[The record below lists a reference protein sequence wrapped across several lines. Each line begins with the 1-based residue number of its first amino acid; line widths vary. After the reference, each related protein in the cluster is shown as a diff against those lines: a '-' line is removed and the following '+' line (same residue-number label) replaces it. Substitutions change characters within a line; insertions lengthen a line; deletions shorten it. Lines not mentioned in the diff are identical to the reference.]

1 MPETVTQ
8 NSEEIGRL
16 VADVAVGYSEI
27 LPIANGSY
35 RRSGETTSV
44 TNRIRTDFIKIIA
57 GSKITIKNG
66 TMQHACGVWACD
78 SKSEISTQTI
88 VRDDNSWTTTD
99 EEITFQ
105 YDGFIIIIFR
115 TSTDDDITV
124 GDFDGEI
131 TYSRN
136 LALNKVDNL
145 EYVVNQQISKNIIGN
160 EANVMY
166 PCVVEAGSTLTMST
180 ADGLPIGISYLN
192 LIFYDENGADI
203 SGGGYNFPRTSS
215 KRTITCNFLDGRT
228 ASYVKWSKSPEKD
241 VQVEFG
247 SIATEYS
254 EYFPNTRASISD
266 IYKKLESSTDL
277 IQKTFNSSVCSVS
290 DFKTKCKEFTDFF
303 SSNTAIE
310 PPENGVEICESF
322 LFFTD
327 PHLLNGNYN
336 EQTMNDYIST
346 IQKYYNSTPTSFI
359 ICGGDW
365 IGNADLPS
373 DAAFKLGYIDGFMG
387 AKFDNYYML
396 VGNHDTNYQGKADS
410 ESETYTARLSP
421 DSIHNLWYRSKSR
434 KTYYSFNGENTK
446 FYCFDTGVE
455 AQGFT
460 AFSGYYLDEVKWFAN
475 SLLSDNSAHIALALH
490 IFFRTATTWDI
501 TNVDYIADI
510 IFDIAKAYND
520 RGSVTVDGT
529 SYDYQS
535 ATGKVEFAISGH
547 THTDIS
553 GTYKGI
559 PVIIT
564 CSVDGHVYG
573 AAKPTFDLIFVD
585 YDDRVLKTIR
595 VGNNLSRVLPLN

>member
-1 MPETVTQ
+1 MAQ
-8 NSEEIGRL
+8 NNEEVSRL
-16 VADVAVGYSEI
+16 VSDVAVGYSEI

-35 RRSGETTSV
+35 HASGETTSA
-44 TNRIRTDFIKIIA
+44 TNRIRTDFIKIYA
-57 GSKITIKNG
+57 GSKITIENG

-78 SKSEISTQTI
+78 SKSEISAQTN
-88 VRDDNSWTTTD
+88 VRNDNSWITTD

-115 TSTDDDITV
+115 VSTDVDISV
-124 GDFDGEI
+124 DDFDGEI
-131 TYSRN
+131 TYTRN
-136 LALNKVDNL
+136 LALRKVNDL

-166 PCVVEAGSTLTMST
+166 PCIVEAGSTLTMST
-180 ADGLPIGISYLN
+180 ADGLPIDISYLN
-192 LIFYDENGADI
+192 LIFYDENGTDI
-203 SGGGYNFPRTSS
+203 SGGGYNFTKTAA

-228 ASYVKWSKSPEKD
+228 ASYVKWSKSPERN

-247 SIATEYS
+247 SIATEYA

-266 IYKKLESSTDL
+266 IYKKLESSEDL

-290 DFKTKCKEFTDFF
+290 DFKAKCKEFTDFF

-327 PHLLNGNYN
+327 LHLLNGNYN

-346 IQKYYNSTPTSFI
+346 IQKYYNSTPTSFV

-373 DAAFKLGYIDGFMG
+373 DAAFKLGYIDGFMS

-396 VGNHDTNYQGKADS
+396 VGNHDTNYQGKADA
-410 ESETYTARLSP
+410 ESQTYTARLSP
-421 DSIHNLWYRSKSR
+421 ASIHNLWYRSKSR
-434 KTYYSFNGENTK
+434 KTYYAFNGENTK

-460 AFSGYYLDEVKWFAN
+460 AFSGYYFDEVKWFAN
-475 SLLSDNSAHIALALH
+475 SLLSDNSEHIALALH
-490 IFFRTATTWDI
+490 IFFRTATTWDT
-501 TNVDYIADI
+501 TNVDYIADM

-520 RGSVTVDGT
+520 RDSITIDGT

-559 PVIIT
+559 PVLIT
-564 CSVDGHVYG
+564 CSVDGHIYG
-573 AAKPTFDLIFVD
+573 TAKPTFDLIFVD
-585 YDDRVLKTIR
+585 YDNRVLKTIR
-595 VGNNLSRVLPLN
+595 VGNNLSRVVSLD